1 MAKGYVI
8 INEDIKDREGM
19 KAYMAL
25 AGPTLAGATVLV
37 YDTNPKVIEGRQ
49 GATRTI
55 VLEFPSVEDANAWYF
70 SDAYQAAVKLRLA
83 AADCSGVIVSGT

>member
-8 INEDIKDREGM
+8 INEDIKDPEGM

-37 YDTNPKVIEGRQ
+37 YDTNPQVVEGNQ
-49 GATRTI
+49 GATQTI
-55 VLEFPSVEDANAWYF
+55 VLEFPSVDEAKAWYN
-70 SDAYQAAVKLRLA
+70 SDAYQEAVKLRLA
-83 AADCSGVIVSGT
+83 AADCSGVIVSGM